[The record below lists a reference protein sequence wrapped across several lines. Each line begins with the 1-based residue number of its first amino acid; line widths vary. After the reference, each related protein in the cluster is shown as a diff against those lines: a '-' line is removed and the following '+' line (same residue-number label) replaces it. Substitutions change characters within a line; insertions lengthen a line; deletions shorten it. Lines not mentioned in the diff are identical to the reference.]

1 MQDRDRHKTLNGHQ
15 TRNLGHIGIEAV
27 GFDAGKFFKIDN
39 DTTSSDQGALRG
51 KLRISLTLIRSGGSN
66 SRVSRLGSI
75 IFVNKKN
82 TAAHALFICNTLPPY
97 PLRP

>member
-1 MQDRDRHKTLNGHQ
+1 MQDRNRHKTLHGHQ

-66 SRVSRLGSI
+66 SRGSDSD
-75 IFVNKKN
+75 
-82 TAAHALFICNTLPPY
+82 L
-97 PLRP
+97 